1 MQFHI
6 LSFEGPDPYAQAGGI
21 ASRVNGLAHA
31 LADAGLETHLWFV
44 GDPDLPGHETR
55 DGLQLH
61 RWCQWISRYHAAG
74 VYDGEE
80 GKHDDYATSLP
91 PYLCQEVLLPHLLSG
106 GKATILAEE
115 WHTIHAVLHLDW
127 LLQQAGLRQQ
137 VTIFWNANNTFSF
150 DRIDW
155 GRLAQ
160 AAVITT
166 VSRYMKHL
174 MWDLGVNP
182 LVIPNGLS
190 VGGLCATCT
199 SGGECLSIS
208 S

>member
-1 MQFHI
+1 MPP
-6 LSFEGPDPYAQAGGI
+6 GYMTAKR
-21 ASRVNGLAHA
+21 AS
-31 LADAGLETHLWFV
+31 T
-44 GDPDLPGHETR
+44 T
-55 DGLQLH
+55 
-61 RWCQWISRYHAAG
+61 
-74 VYDGEE
+74 
-80 GKHDDYATSLP
+80 TMP
-91 PYLCQEVLLPHLLSG
+91 PHCRPICARRCSCRILLSG

-127 LLQQAGLRQQ
+127 LLQQAGVRQQ

-174 MWDLGVNP
+174 MWGLGVNP

-190 VGGLCATCT
+190 AEVFVPPAR
-199 SGGECLSIS
+199 SGGECLSLS